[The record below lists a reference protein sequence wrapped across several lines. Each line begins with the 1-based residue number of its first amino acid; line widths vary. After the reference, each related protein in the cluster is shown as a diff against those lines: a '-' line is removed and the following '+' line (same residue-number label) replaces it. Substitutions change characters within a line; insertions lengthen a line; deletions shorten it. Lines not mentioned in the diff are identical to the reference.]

1 MQLMRLLSAAL
12 LSASCSVAFAQTV
25 EVPPLKAHVTDRTGT
40 LSASEKSALESK
52 LVAFEAEKGSQI
64 AVLMVP
70 TTGDDSIE
78 QYGIR
83 VAEQWKLGREGVDD
97 GAILIVAKDDRKLR
111 IELGYGLEG
120 ALPDVTAKR
129 IVSDVVTP
137 YFRDGDFYTGIS
149 SGVDAMIA
157 VVQGESLPEPKARA
171 QRHGDPAI
179 MALGTMLIF
188 GTVIGSMVAA
198 GSTKRRGSVV
208 GALVAG
214 GPAALLISPVAGVI
228 VAVVAIL
235 LVLFLGGGGGGGRG
249 LGGRRGALY
258 YGGLGALGGFGGGGG
273 GGFGGGGFSGGG
285 GGFGGGGASGGW

>member
-1 MQLMRLLSAAL
+1 MRLLCVAVLAAV
-12 LSASCSVAFAQTV
+12 CSVAMAQTV
-25 EVPPLKAHVTDRTGT
+25 EVPALKAHVTDRTGT
-40 LSASEKSALESK
+40 LSSSEQSALESK
-52 LVAFEAEKGSQI
+52 LTAFEREKGSQI

-70 TTGDDSIE
+70 STGDETIE

-111 IELGYGLEG
+111 IEVGYGLEG

-137 YFRDGDFYTGIS
+137 YFRDGDFYTGVS

-157 VVQGESLPEPKARA
+157 VVQGEPLPQPKARA

-198 GSTKRRGSVV
+198 GSTKRRGGVV

-214 GPAALLISPVAGVI
+214 GPAALLISPVAGVS

-235 LVLFLGGGGGGGRG
+235 LVMFLGGGGGGRG
-249 LGGRRGALY
+249 LGRRRSALY
-258 YGGLGALGGFGGGGG
+258 YGGLGALGGFGGGG

>member
-1 MQLMRLLSAAL
+1 MRVMRLLCVAVLAAV
-12 LSASCSVAFAQTV
+12 CSVAMAQTV
-25 EVPPLKAHVTDRTGT
+25 EVPALKAHVTDRTGT
-40 LSASEKSALESK
+40 LSSSEQSALESK
-52 LVAFEAEKGSQI
+52 LTAFEREKGSQI

-70 TTGDDSIE
+70 STGDETIE

-111 IELGYGLEG
+111 IEVGYGLEG

-137 YFRDGDFYTGIS
+137 YFRDGDFYTGVS

-157 VVQGESLPEPKARA
+157 VVQGEPLPQPKARA

-198 GSTKRRGSVV
+198 GSTKRRGGVV

-214 GPAALLISPVAGVI
+214 GPAALLISPVAGVS

-235 LVLFLGGGGGGGRG
+235 LVMFLGGGGGGRG
-249 LGGRRGALY
+249 LGRRRSALY
-258 YGGLGALGGFGGGGG
+258 YGGLGALGGFGGGG

>member
-1 MQLMRLLSAAL
+1 MRVMRLLCVAVLAAV
-12 LSASCSVAFAQTV
+12 CSVAMAQTV
-25 EVPPLKAHVTDRTGT
+25 EVPALKAHVTDRTGT
-40 LSASEKSALESK
+40 LSSSEQSALESK
-52 LVAFEAEKGSQI
+52 LTAFEREKGSQI

-70 TTGDDSIE
+70 STGDETIE

-97 GAILIVAKDDRKLR
+97 GAILIVAKDDRRLR
-111 IELGYGLEG
+111 IEVGYGLEG

-137 YFRDGDFYTGIS
+137 YFRDGDFYTGVS

-157 VVQGESLPEPKARA
+157 VVQGEPLPQPKARA

-198 GSTKRRGSVV
+198 GSTKRRGGVV

-214 GPAALLISPVAGVI
+214 GPAALLISPVAGVS

-235 LVLFLGGGGGGGRG
+235 LVMFLGGGGGGRG
-249 LGGRRGALY
+249 LGRRRSALY
-258 YGGLGALGGFGGGGG
+258 YGGLGALGGFGGGG

>member
-1 MQLMRLLSAAL
+1 MRVMRLLCVAVLAAV
-12 LSASCSVAFAQTV
+12 CSVAMAQTV
-25 EVPPLKAHVTDRTGT
+25 EVPALKAHVTDRTGT
-40 LSASEKSALESK
+40 LSSSEQSALESK
-52 LVAFEAEKGSQI
+52 LTAFEREKGSQI

-70 TTGDDSIE
+70 STGDETIE

-111 IELGYGLEG
+111 IEVGYGLEG

-129 IVSDVVTP
+129 IVSEVVTP
-137 YFRDGDFYTGIS
+137 YFRDGDFYTGVS

-157 VVQGESLPEPKARA
+157 VVQGEPLPQPKARA
-171 QRHGDPAI
+171 RRHGDPAI
-179 MALGTMLIF
+179 MALGAMLIF
-188 GTVIGSMVAA
+188 GSVIGSMVAA
-198 GSTKRRGSVV
+198 GSTKRRGGVV

-214 GPAALLISPVAGVI
+214 GPAALLISPVAGVS
-228 VAVVAIL
+228 VAVVAML
-235 LVLFLGGGGGGGRG
+235 LVMFLGGGGGGGRG
-249 LGGRRGALY
+249 LGRRRSALY
-258 YGGLGALGGFGGGGG
+258 YGGFGAMGGFGGGG

>member
-1 MQLMRLLSAAL
+1 MRLLCVATLAVVCSAAM
-12 LSASCSVAFAQTV
+12 AQTV
-25 EVPPLKAHVTDRTGT
+25 EVPALKAHVTDRTGT
-40 LSASEKSALESK
+40 LSSSERSALESK
-52 LVAFEAEKGSQI
+52 LAAFAADKGSQI

-70 TTGDDSIE
+70 STGDETIE

-97 GAILIVAKDDRKLR
+97 GAILIVAKDDRRLR
-111 IELGYGLEG
+111 IEVGYGLEA

-129 IVSDVVTP
+129 IVSEVVTP

-157 VVQGESLPEPKARA
+157 VVQGEPLPQPRARA

-179 MALGTMLIF
+179 MALGSLLIF

-198 GSTKRRGSVV
+198 GSTKRRGGVV
-208 GALVAG
+208 GALLAG
-214 GPAALLISPVAGVI
+214 GPAALLISPVAGVSL
-228 VAVVAIL
+228 AVVAIV
-235 LVLFLGGGGGGGRG
+235 LVMFLGGGGGGARG
-249 LGGRRGALY
+249 LGRRRSALY
-258 YGGLGALGGFGGGGG
+258 YGGFGGFGGMGGFGGGA